1 MPRLRMT
8 APHPSRPSRGTPLQA
23 RAAIRLALALALS
36 AGLSA
41 CGQDARSVRLGDVD
55 LTKSATVRDV
65 RERLSPADRP
75 AFAIYVTRHLVY
87 GAGFCGQR
95 LTDTEGREP
104 ATVGEAIDQTRARE
118 VVIAAAARQERR
130 TLTPAEQASAP
141 PKAPPPN
148 AAPNGR
154 PSPPS

>member
-1 MPRLRMT
+1 
-8 APHPSRPSRGTPLQA
+8 
-23 RAAIRLALALALS
+23 LALS

-130 TLTPAEQASAP
+130 TLTPAEQTRSTRQALIERNDQLISRQALLSATKGPAAERSAEWQTITDELSANRASLS
-141 PKAPPPN
+141 K
-148 AAPNGR
+148 
-154 PSPPS
+154 